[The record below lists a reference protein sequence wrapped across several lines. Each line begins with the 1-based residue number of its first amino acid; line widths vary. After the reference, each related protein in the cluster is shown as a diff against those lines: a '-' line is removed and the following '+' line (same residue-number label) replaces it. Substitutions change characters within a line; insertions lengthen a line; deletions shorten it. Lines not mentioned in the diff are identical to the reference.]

1 MAKKID
7 PQNKKQFGAVTTML
21 AVSDIAA
28 AVRFYQKAF
37 GFSKRAVMNGPD
49 GKPIHAELTLR
60 GMALM
65 LGSESAEW
73 GKRSLKSPCAS
84 NQTTPHCELSK
95 PASTPLLASQPPAST
110 MGGRP
115 LLWTDEPRQA
125 AYRHQIPGPKSGVLR
140 GSTQTVTDQAAQVES
155 CQARIPDR
163 PSSGRL
169 NSEGFYGGRATSVWP
184 HYQDI

>member
-1 MAKKID
+1 
-7 PQNKKQFGAVTTML
+7 
-21 AVSDIAA
+21 
-28 AVRFYQKAF
+28 
-37 GFSKRAVMNGPD
+37 
-49 GKPIHAELTLR
+49 
-60 GMALM
+60 
-65 LGSESAEW
+65 
-73 GKRSLKSPCAS
+73 
-84 NQTTPHCELSK
+84 PHCELSK

-115 LLWTDEPRQA
+115 LLWTDEQPRQA

-169 NSEGFYGGRATSVWP
+169 NSESFYGGRATSVWP